1 MSAVQSAITTAEQQH
16 RIYKAFDWVVIPIV
30 ILVITGAFHIH
41 AMLTMGD
48 WDFWIDWKD
57 RRWWVTVTPIS
68 LIFFP
73 AALHYLL
80 WTNFRLPFGA
90 TLSCSVLLIG
100 EWANR
105 TANFVGWAYFPLNM
119 VVPAEIIPMALCLD
133 AILLISRSLT
143 ITGIIG
149 SMVWGVIFYP
159 SNWALIAP
167 YHVPIEYN
175 GVMMSVADLIGYNY
189 VRTGTPEYIRII
201 EEGTL
206 RTFGEDVTP
215 VSAFFAGFIS
225 VFMYF
230 IWLGIGA
237 WFAKTTWAKRI

>member
-1 MSAVQSAITTAEQQH
+1 MSAVHSAITTAEQQH
-16 RIYKAFDWVVIPIV
+16 RVYKAFDWVVIPIV
-30 ILVITGAFHIH
+30 VLVIIGAFHIH

-90 TLSCSVLLIG
+90 TLCCAGLLIG
-100 EWANR
+100 EWMNR
-105 TANFVGWAYFPLNM
+105 VINFVGWAYFPLNM
-119 VVPAEIIPMALCLD
+119 VFPAEILPMALCLD

-143 ITGIIG
+143 VTGVIG

-167 YHVPIEYN
+167 FHVPVEYN
-175 GVMMSVADLIGYNY
+175 GTMMSVADLIGYNY

-225 VFMYF
+225 VFAYF
-230 IWLGIGA
+230 IWIGMGR
-237 WFAKTTWAKRI
+237 WFSKTTWAKRI